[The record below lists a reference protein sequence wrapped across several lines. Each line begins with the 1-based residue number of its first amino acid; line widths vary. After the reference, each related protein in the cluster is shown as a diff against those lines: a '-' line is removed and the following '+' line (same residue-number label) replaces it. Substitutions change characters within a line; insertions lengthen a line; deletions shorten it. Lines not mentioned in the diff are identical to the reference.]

1 MCVVE
6 IHGDLTIENI
16 IGERAEER
24 TFYFI
29 DPNTGNLHESKAL
42 DYAKLLQSLHGGYE
56 FLMAVSN
63 YEIKGNE
70 IRFFATRSMIYE
82 QIYKKF
88 DSYLRSI
95 MTPEEVRSVYFHEV
109 IHFLRLLPYKI
120 QKDGKKAGVFYAQ
133 MIIILHDILEMFGGE
148 Q

>member
-1 MCVVE
+1 M
-6 IHGDLTIENI
+6 
-16 IGERAEER
+16 
-24 TFYFI
+24 
-29 DPNTGNLHESKAL
+29 

>member
-1 MCVVE
+1 MCCE

-29 DPNTGNLHESKAL
+29 DPNTGKLHEGKAL